1 MRLDDFYFVY
11 NVSYGLGGYLAA
23 FVIPGTGFGP
33 FGHIVRLTWYLYSYQ
48 LNVKVL
54 ILERSS

>member
-23 FVIPGTGFGP
+23 FVIPGTGFGS
-33 FGHIVRLTWYLYSYQ
+33 FGHLVRIIWYL
-48 LNVKVL
+48 
-54 ILERSS
+54 